1 MLWTKLATMLL
12 AVLVLLPSGTYAAMQ
27 TSSWPSVLVLRWA
40 FARDGAKVNAA
51 LEKHVPRGIADK
63 VDIPYADDSP
73 DAVLDIFTPADVDS
87 GKRFPVIVWVHG
99 GAFIGGSKNH
109 VANYMRILAG
119 RGYVTVSID
128 YSLAPKAIYPTPVLQ
143 LNEALAYVALHAD
156 EHHIDTTRIF
166 LGGDSAGAQIA
177 SQAALAISET
187 DYAKALGFRPAIARE
202 QLRGLVLVSGAF
214 AADGFSFE
222 GRFRGFRW
230 TVLRSYLGSE
240 DVADDPRLGQLSII
254 ANATKSFP
262 AAFITSGNGDPLEP
276 QARRLAAKLNRLG
289 VQTDTLFFAKTHQPP
304 LEHEYQ
310 FNLDI
315 EEGKQALERA
325 VAFLDS
331 HRSP

>member
-1 MLWTKLATMLL
+1 MLWTKLATVLL
-12 AVLVLLPSGTYAAMQ
+12 AILVLLPSGTYAAIQ
-27 TSSWPSVLVLRWA
+27 TSPWPSVLVLRWA

-73 DAVLDIFTPADVDS
+73 DAVLDIFVPADLDAE
-87 GKRFPVIVWVHG
+87 KRLPVIVWVHG

-109 VANYMRILAG
+109 VANYMKILAG
-119 RGYVTVSID
+119 WGYVTVSID

-143 LNEALAYVALHAD
+143 LNQALGYVAAHAD
-156 EHHIDTTRIF
+156 EHHIDMARIF

-177 SQAALAISET
+177 AQAALAISEPG
-187 DYAKALGFRPAIARE
+187 YAKALGLKPAITRD

-222 GRFRGFRW
+222 GRFRGFRR

-240 DVADDPRLGQLSII
+240 DVANDPRLKQLSII

-262 AAFITSGNGDPLEP
+262 PAFITSGNGDPLEP

-289 VQTDTLFFAKTHQPP
+289 VKADTLFFAKTHQPA

-315 EEGKQALERA
+315 GEGRQALERV
-325 VAFLDS
+325 VAFL
-331 HRSP
+331 RALA